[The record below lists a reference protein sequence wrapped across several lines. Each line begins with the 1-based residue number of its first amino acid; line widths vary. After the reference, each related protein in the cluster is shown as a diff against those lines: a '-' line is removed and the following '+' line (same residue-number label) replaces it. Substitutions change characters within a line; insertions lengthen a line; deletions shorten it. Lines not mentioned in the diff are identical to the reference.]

1 MKAKLKT
8 LFWGLLVP
16 LAVLAKGGLFPYMI
30 MVFVMTLFYMDV
42 LKRKDNTTTLLAIQA
57 VMIVL
62 FILVSSGVLLLGGT
76 IAILK

>member
-30 MVFVMTLFYMDV
+30 TVIVMSEFYMDV
-42 LKRKDNTTTLLAIQA
+42 LEREDNTTRLLVYQA
-57 VMIVL
+57 VIIVL
-62 FILVSSGVLLLGGT
+62 LVLVISGVLLLGGT
-76 IAILK
+76 IAILS